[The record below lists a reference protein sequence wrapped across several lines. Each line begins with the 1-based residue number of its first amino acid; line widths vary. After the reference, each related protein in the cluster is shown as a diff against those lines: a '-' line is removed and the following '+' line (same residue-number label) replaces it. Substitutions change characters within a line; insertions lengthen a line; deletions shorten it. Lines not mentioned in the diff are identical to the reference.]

1 MKRVKTFYKEWIVAF
16 GSFVKLFLG
25 YVITAYF
32 GRWFG
37 GFESVKDLAVGRMYQ
52 QRGKYATVFVHV
64 GLLIVVMLG
73 VVFGPTLL
81 VDSSQSKTS
90 IATSVNAYGDQTVA
104 AEAVSPLT
112 QVSEKPRSED
122 EIYTVVDGDT
132 LKSIATKYGISIET
146 IKWANPDVN
155 EKKLKTGSKLIVPP
169 VTGVVHI
176 VKSGETIYS
185 ISKKYSS
192 DAQSI
197 VDFPFNTFT
206 NDETFALAIGQ
217 RVIVPD
223 GIKPNEA
230 APITPSRLFQ
240 TPNAGAVTATGAWV
254 WPAAGRITQPFRS
267 WHKGLDIANHDGGPV
282 LAADS
287 GSIVSTGWD
296 KSGYGNKIVINHNN
310 GYLTLYAHLSRIDV
324 AVGQTVKKGD
334 RIGMMGSTG
343 RSTGTHLHFEI
354 RTANGNTDPL
364 TQLK

>member
-1 MKRVKTFYKEWIVAF
+1 MAF
-16 GSFVKLFLG
+16 GGFIKLFLG
-25 YVITAYF
+25 YVVNHYF
-32 GRWFG
+32 ARWFG
-37 GFESVKDLAVGRMYQ
+37 GFENVKSLAVVRMYQ
-52 QRGKYATVFVHV
+52 QRGKYATLFVHI

-81 VDSSQSKTS
+81 VDSSASRAS
-90 IATSVNAYGDQTVA
+90 IASSVSAYGDETIGSESVT
-104 AEAVSPLT
+104 PLT

-122 EIYTVVDGDT
+122 EIYTVADGDT
-132 LKSIATKYGISIET
+132 LKSIATKYGVSVET
-146 IKWANPDVN
+146 VKWANPDVN
-155 EKKLKTGSKLIVPP
+155 EKKLKSGSKLIIPP
-169 VTGVVHI
+169 VTGVEHI

-185 ISKKYSS
+185 ISKKYSA

-206 NDETFALAIGQ
+206 NDETFALAVGQ
-217 RVIVPD
+217 RLVIPD
-223 GIKPNEA
+223 GIKPDEA

-240 TPNAGAVTATGAWV
+240 TPNAGAVTATGNWV
-254 WPAAGRITQPFRS
+254 WPAAGRVTQPFRT
-267 WHKGLDIANHDGGPV
+267 WHKGADIANHQGGTI

-287 GSIVSTGWD
+287 GTVTTTGWD

-324 AVGQTVKKGD
+324 TVGQTVKKGD

-354 RTANGNTDPL
+354 RTVNGNIDPL
-364 TQLK
+364 LQLK